1 MISGSEL
8 LVTFGHDGAVPN
20 LAHRLISWQAPFY
33 LSNTYGLFA
42 VMTTSR
48 IEIVVEG
55 SNDGQTW
62 QPYGFKYK
70 PGSVARRPPW
80 VAPYQPR
87 PDWQMWFAALGN
99 YQENPWFSNFM
110 LRLLQGTPE
119 VTALLAS
126 NPFPNAPP
134 RYIRS
139 VAYDYHFTDFTLRR
153 ATGNWWQREQKG
165 LYFPEVSLQRRQ

>member
-1 MISGSEL
+1 MPSFARQ
-8 LVTFGHDGAVPN
+8 LV
-20 LAHRLISWQAPFY
+20 SWQAPFD
-33 LSNTYGLFA
+33 LANTYGLFA

-62 QPYGFKYK
+62 RAYEFKYK
-70 PGSVARRPPW
+70 PGNVARRPPW

-87 PDWQMWFAALGN
+87 LDWQMWFAALGN

-110 LRLLQGTPE
+110 IRILQGTPE

-126 NPFPNAPP
+126 NPFPNGPP
-134 RYIRS
+134 RYVRA
-139 VAYDYHFTDFTLRR
+139 VAYDYHFSDFSARQ
-153 ATGNWWQREQKG
+153 ATGDWWRRERKG
-165 LYFPEVSLQRRQ
+165 LYFPEVSLQRGQ